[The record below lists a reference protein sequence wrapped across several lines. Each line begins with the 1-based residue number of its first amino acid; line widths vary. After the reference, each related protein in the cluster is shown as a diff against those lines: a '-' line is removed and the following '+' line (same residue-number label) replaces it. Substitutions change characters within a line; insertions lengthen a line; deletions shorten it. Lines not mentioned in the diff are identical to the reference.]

1 MVGGL
6 SHIAYIDDD
15 IDILCIAKVALGTVG
30 NLQTALIH
38 GPQMA
43 LEQLVRAAPDLIL
56 LDVMMPEIDGPTLLL
71 DILRHP
77 LLAKTPVIFMT
88 AKVHP
93 GEVDRYMALGAI
105 GVIPKPFDPMSLA
118 QDVRQMWDKW
128 NRKELI
134 PALAS

>member
-1 MVGGL
+1 MQGTL
-6 SHIAYIDDD
+6 SHVAYVDDD

-56 LDVMMPEIDGPTLLL
+56 LDVMMPEIDGPTLFSE
-71 DILRHP
+71 ILRHP

-88 AKVHP
+88 AKVQP
-93 GEVDRYMALGAI
+93 REVSHYLALGAI

-118 QDVRQMWDKW
+118 REVRQLWDKW
-128 NRKELI
+128 NDRESI
-134 PALAS
+134 SAFVS